1 MPSNLF
7 AMVIQ
12 LFFIFTPFFVLSMF
26 LSMTAHLDRR
36 EKRILVMKTT
46 FSVELICLIM
56 IFGGSTIFS
65 LFGITVDAFKIGA
78 GAILFLSAVDLV
90 QGKEAQSK
98 AIDNDDISVVP
109 LSIPIIV
116 GPATTGT
123 LMVMG
128 SSYKTTTD
136 FFTGFVAVTIAVL
149 LVGLILLISPSR
161 LEKVLKKKGITI
173 LSRLTGL
180 ILSAL
185 SAQMVFT
192 GIKNILF

>member
-1 MPSNLF
+1 MQTNLF
-7 AMVIQ
+7 SMVIQ
-12 LFFIFTPFFVLSMF
+12 LFFIFTPFFALSMF
-26 LSMTAHLDRR
+26 LTMTSHLNKK
-36 EKRILVMKTT
+36 EKILLVMKTT
-46 FSVELICLIM
+46 LSVEIICLIM

-65 LFGITVDAFKIGA
+65 LFSITVDAFKIGA

-98 AIDNDDISVVP
+98 SIDNDDISVVP
-109 LSIPIIV
+109 LSIPITV

-128 SSYKTTTD
+128 SSFKTSRD
-136 FFTGFVAVTIAVL
+136 YITGLTAVTIAVL
-149 LVGLILLISPSR
+149 LVGLILLISPW
-161 LEKVLKKKGITI
+161 LEKVLKNKGITI

-185 SAQMVFT
+185 SAQMILS
-192 GIKNILF
+192 GIKNMLF

>member
-1 MPSNLF
+1 MQASLF

-36 EKRILVMKTT
+36 GKLLLVLKTT
-46 FSVELICLIM
+46 FSVEVICLII
-56 IFGGSTIFS
+56 IFGGRTIFS

-78 GAILFLSAVDLV
+78 GGILFLSAVDLV
-90 QGKEAQSK
+90 QGKDAQSK
-98 AIDNDDISVVP
+98 AIDNNDIAVVP

-128 SSYKTTTD
+128 SSYNASAD
-136 FFTGFVAVTIAVL
+136 YITGFTAVTIAVL
-149 LVGLILLISPSR
+149 LVGIILLISPW

-192 GIKNILF
+192 GIRNLLN

>member
-1 MPSNLF
+1 MQSNLF
-7 AMVIQ
+7 TMVIQ

-26 LSMTAHLDRR
+26 LTMTAHLN
-36 EKRILVMKTT
+36 KRKKLILVMKTT
-46 FSVELICLIM
+46 LSVEIICLIM
-56 IFGGSTIFS
+56 IFGGNTIFS
-65 LFGITVDAFKIGA
+65 LFSITVDAFKIGA

-90 QGKEAQSK
+90 QGKVAQSK
-98 AIDNDDISVVP
+98 TIEENDDISVVP
-109 LSIPIIV
+109 LSIPVTV

-128 SSYKTTTD
+128 SSFKTSRDYVMGLT
-136 FFTGFVAVTIAVL
+136 AVTIAVL
-149 LVGLILLISPSR
+149 LVGLILLISPW

-185 SAQMVFT
+185 SAQMIFS
-192 GIKNILF
+192 GIKNMLF

>member
-1 MPSNLF
+1 MQTSLF
-7 AMVIQ
+7 AMIIQ

-26 LSMTAHLDRR
+26 LTMTAHLERR
-36 EKRILVMKTT
+36 EKMILVLKTT
-46 FSVELICLIM
+46 VSVEVICLIM

-65 LFGITVDAFKIGA
+65 LFSITVDAFKIGA

-90 QGKEAQSK
+90 QGKDAQSK
-98 AIDNDDISVVP
+98 AIDNNDISVVP

-128 SSYKTTTD
+128 SSYKTTGD
-136 FFTGFVAVTIAVL
+136 FFTGFIAVTVAVL
-149 LVGLILLISPSR
+149 LVGLILLISPW

-192 GIKNILF
+192 GIRNILFN

>member
-1 MPSNLF
+1 MGSQMLT
-7 AMVIQ
+7 MMLQ

-26 LSMTAHLDRR
+26 LTMTTDLGVR
-36 EKRILVMKTT
+36 EKRILVLKTMV
-46 FSVELICLIM
+46 SVEIICLIL
-56 IFGGSTIFS
+56 IFGGSSIFA
-65 LFGITVDAFKIGA
+65 LFSITVDAFRIGA

-98 AIDNDDISVVP
+98 TIDSSDISVVP

-128 SSYKTTTD
+128 AGLESVSDYLS
-136 FFTGFVAVTIAVL
+136 GFLAVTIAVFFL
-149 LVGLILLISPSR
+149 GLILLISPW
-161 LEKVLKKKGITI
+161 LEKVLKDKGISI
-173 LSRLTGL
+173 LTRLSGL

-185 SAQMVFT
+185 SAQMAFT
-192 GIKNILF
+192 GIRNMLK

>member
-1 MPSNLF
+1 MQTSLF
-7 AMVIQ
+7 ASIIQ

-26 LSMTAHLDRR
+26 LSMTAHLDKR
-36 EKRILVMKTT
+36 EKIILIMKTT
-46 FSVELICLIM
+46 FSVEVICLII
-56 IFGGSTIFS
+56 IFGGRTIFS
-65 LFGITVDAFKIGA
+65 LFGITVDAFKTGA

-90 QGKEAQSK
+90 QGKNAQSK
-98 AIDNDDISVVP
+98 TIDNDDISVVP

-128 SSYKTTTD
+128 STYKTSGD
-136 FFTGFVAVTIAVL
+136 YITGFIAVSIAVF
-149 LVGLILLISPSR
+149 LVGLILLISPW

-192 GIKNILF
+192 GVRNLLN

>member
-1 MPSNLF
+1 MQIDLIT
-7 AMVIQ
+7 MVIQ
-12 LFFIFTPFFVLSMF
+12 LFFVFTPFFVLSMF
-26 LSMTAHLDRR
+26 LTLTTDFSKK
-36 EKRILVMKTT
+36 EKIILVLKTT
-46 FSVELICLIM
+46 LSVEIICLIL
-56 IFGGSTIFS
+56 IFGGRSIFS
-65 LFGITVDAFKIGA
+65 LFSITVDAFRVGA

-98 AIDNDDISVVP
+98 TVEKGDISVVP

-128 SSYKTTTD
+128 SSLRTTHD
-136 FFTGFVAVTIAVL
+136 YFLGIFAVTIAVTL
-149 LVGLILLISPSR
+149 IGLILFISPW
-161 LEKVLKKKGITI
+161 LERVVKKKGLSI

-185 SAQMVFT
+185 SAQMIFM
-192 GIKNILF
+192 GIKNMLA

>member
-1 MPSNLF
+1 MHTSLF
-7 AMVIQ
+7 ATVIQ

-26 LSMTAHLDRR
+26 LSMTAHMNRR
-36 EKRILVMKTT
+36 EKIILVMKTT
-46 FSVELICLIM
+46 FSVEVICLIM
-56 IFGGSTIFS
+56 IFGGSAIFS

-78 GAILFLSAVDLV
+78 GGILFLSAVDLV
-90 QGKEAQSK
+90 QGKDAQSK
-98 AIDNDDISVVP
+98 TIDNDDISVVP

-128 SSYKTTTD
+128 SSYKTSGD
-136 FFTGFVAVTIAVL
+136 YIMGFTAVTIAVL
-149 LVGLILLISPSR
+149 LVGLILLISPR
-161 LEKVLKKKGITI
+161 LEKILKKKGITI

-192 GIKNILF
+192 GIKNILN